1 MGLGQ
6 LFSAAVKRAHT
17 CAEPCQCVML
27 CSSWGSVEG
36 AGEQDLP
43 MEVKGYGCGG
53 EGYMYYPIPRD
64 SGCFM
69 IK

>member
-17 CAEPCQCVML
+17 CAEQCQCDLL

-36 AGEQDLP
+36 AGEQESP
-43 MEVKGYGCGG
+43 VKVKGYGCGG
-53 EGYMYYPIPRD
+53 EGYMYYSIPREL
-64 SGCFM
+64 SCFI